1 MMFNHKKL
9 KNIMNSIQIQS
20 SASNKVW
27 FVTGTSQGL
36 GAELVRQILARGD
49 SVAATSRDAAK
60 LAHLFPGDFAGRL
73 LPLSLDLGNAASISD
88 AVGQTLARFGRID
101 VLVNNAGYGLLGAVE
116 EGSDDDV
123 SKMFEVN
130 VHGLL
135 RVTREILPHLRKQRS
150 GHVVNLSSMSGLTGI
165 AGFGL
170 YCASK
175 FAVEGLS
182 EALAQELAPLG
193 IRVTIVEPGPFRT
206 EFLSGSLDV
215 SRRIIE
221 DYAATSG
228 KARADRAG
236 RIGRQPGDPVK
247 GAHAIIQAVT
257 SSNPPLHLVLG
268 AVAMERVE
276 AKLTTLRNDMET
288 WKELSLSTGFDS

>member
-1 MMFNHKKL
+1 
-9 KNIMNSIQIQS
+9 MNSIQTS
-20 SASNKVW
+20 VAASKKVW

-49 SVAATSRDAAK
+49 SVAATSRAAAK
-60 LAHLFPGDFAGRL
+60 LAPLFPGDFGGRL
-73 LPLSLDLGNAASISD
+73 LPLSLDLGNAAGISD
-88 AVGQTLARFGRID
+88 AVGKTLARFGRID
-101 VLVNNAGYGLLGAVE
+101 ILVNNAGYGLLGAVE
-116 EGSDDDV
+116 EGSDDDIR
-123 SKMFEVN
+123 KMFEVN

-135 RVTREILPHLRKQRS
+135 RVTREILPHLRERRS
-150 GHVVNLSSMSGLTGI
+150 GQVVNLSSMSGLAGV

-182 EALAQELAPLG
+182 EAMAQELAPLG

-206 EFLSGSLDV
+206 EFLSGSLGV
-215 SRRIIE
+215 SERIIE

-228 KARADRAG
+228 KARAGRAG

-247 GAHAIIQAVT
+247 GVEAIIKAVT
-257 SSNPPLHLVLG
+257 SANPPLHLVLG
-268 AVAMERVE
+268 AMAMEHANV
-276 AKLTTLRNDMET
+276 KLTALKNDMET

>member
-1 MMFNHKKL
+1 
-9 KNIMNSIQIQS
+9 MNSIQTS
-20 SASNKVW
+20 VAASKKVW

-49 SVAATSRDAAK
+49 SVAATSRAAAK
-60 LAHLFPGDFAGRL
+60 LALLFQGDFGGRL
-73 LPLSLDLGNAASISD
+73 LPLSMDLGNAASISD
-88 AVGQTLARFGRID
+88 AVDKTLARFGRID

-116 EGSDDDV
+116 EGSDDDIR
-123 SKMFEVN
+123 KMFEVN

-135 RVTREILPHLRKQRS
+135 RVTREILPHLRERRS
-150 GHVVNLSSMSGLTGI
+150 GHVVNLSSMSGLAGV

-182 EALAQELAPLG
+182 EAMAQELALLG

-228 KARADRAG
+228 KARAGRAG

-247 GAHAIIQAVT
+247 GVQAIIKAVT
-257 SSNPPLHLVLG
+257 SANPPLHLVLG
-268 AVAMERVE
+268 AMAMEHVN
-276 AKLTTLRNDMET
+276 AKLTALKNDMET

>member
-1 MMFNHKKL
+1 
-9 KNIMNSIQIQS
+9 
-20 SASNKVW
+20 
-27 FVTGTSQGL
+27 
-36 GAELVRQILARGD
+36 
-49 SVAATSRDAAK
+49 
-60 LAHLFPGDFAGRL
+60 
-73 LPLSLDLGNAASISD
+73 
-88 AVGQTLARFGRID
+88 
-101 VLVNNAGYGLLGAVE
+101 
-116 EGSDDDV
+116 
-123 SKMFEVN
+123 
-130 VHGLL
+130 
-135 RVTREILPHLRKQRS
+135 
-150 GHVVNLSSMSGLTGI
+150 MSGLTGV

-182 EALAQELAPLG
+182 EAMAQELAPLG

-247 GAHAIIQAVT
+247 GARAIISAVT
-257 SSNPPLHLVLG
+257 SAHPPLHLVLG
-268 AVAMERVE
+268 AVAMDRVE
-276 AKLTTLRNDMET
+276 AKLKALRNDMET